1 MATMNISVTD
11 RMRAWVETKVRE
23 GEYATASDCMRDLL
37 RERMDR
43 ETKLAALKEQV
54 REGFESGDSNQ
65 SWQEIIE
72 EARSRVARRANGS

>member
-11 RMRAWVETKVRE
+11 RMRAWVETKVSE

-43 ETKLAALKEQV
+43 ERKLAALR
-54 REGFESGDSNQ
+54 REISKGFESGISTR
-65 SWQEIIE
+65 SWDDL
-72 EARSRVARRANGS
+72 EAELRARAAKLG